1 MPAGTATADLY
12 AELLELVRQEREVV
26 IRGDWEAVH
35 DLQDAQ
41 EELRAQLPARPP
53 AHARSALAESVRLNA
68 ETVRIVERGLEG
80 VRAQIADTARAREAA
95 AGYGAAAVRV
105 PRLAW
110 EG

>member
-1 MPAGTATADLY
+1 MPATTATADPY
-12 AELLELVRQEREVV
+12 AELLELARQERAVV
-26 IRGDWEAVH
+26 ITGDWEAVH
-35 DLQDAQ
+35 ALQDLQ

-53 AHARSALAESVRLNA
+53 AHARTALTEAARLNA

-80 VRAQIADTARAREAA
+80 VRAQISDTARGREAA